1 MKINGKQTIKLGSG
15 SIMQSNDV
23 NKPKKFI
30 TYFDPNNLYG
40 WVVSKYLPSSRYK
53 WLNRE
58 EDNRLDVDSMEENNP
73 IGYILEVTY

>member
-30 TYFDPNNLYG
+30 TYLDPNNLYG
-40 WVVSKYLPSSRYK
+40 WAVSQYLPSSRYK

-58 EDNRLDVDSMEENNP
+58 EDNRLDVDSIEENNP
-73 IGYILEVTY
+73 IGYMLEVTY